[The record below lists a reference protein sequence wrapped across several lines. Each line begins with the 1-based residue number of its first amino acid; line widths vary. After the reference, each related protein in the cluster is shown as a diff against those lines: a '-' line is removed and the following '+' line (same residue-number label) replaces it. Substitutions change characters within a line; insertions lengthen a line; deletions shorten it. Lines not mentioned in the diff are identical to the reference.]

1 MLKKP
6 YQNLFV
12 QDSIYLDQT
21 QIVSEIRST
30 IKHIGSFKDDSSI
43 LDSQTQQEIITSL
56 QTFLRNIIKK
66 VQSSEYLIQDEIE
79 ESFMDSSFL
88 SEYPF
93 LIDLVI
99 QIFENI
105 TDESKRKT
113 PQINTFAM
121 ESLEINQE
129 KKSIIVFPSSDSKE
143 EIDIFIKKH
152 LSSFSIQ
159 EFLNKFSI
167 QLDSQKSFEDDFEN
181 FDQFSSKLNLFKY
194 LSKRY
199 YRLSSE
205 PRSSMQWYREF
216 ISSDRYTESDNIGFD
231 KEIGKGDHGSY
242 YYNSVSITDG
252 TTKKCV
258 FLSRNQDRINSIY
271 TEKILKEVF
280 TKLDKLATLSINLKT
295 VNEPTKSNFYIYMK
309 DLNNIIDVLITNLL
323 GASQIKAHYSI

>member
-1 MLKKP
+1 MCFGFP
-6 YQNLFV
+6 FV
-12 QDSIYLDQT
+12 KIASIASIIDAPLA
-21 QIVSEIRST
+21 I
-30 IKHIGSFKDDSSI
+30 IGS
-43 LDSQTQQEIITSL
+43 Q
-56 QTFLRNIIKK
+56 
-66 VQSSEYLIQDEIE
+66 
-79 ESFMDSSFL
+79 
-88 SEYPF
+88 
-93 LIDLVI
+93 
-99 QIFENI
+99 
-105 TDESKRKT
+105 
-113 PQINTFAM
+113 
-121 ESLEINQE
+121 
-129 KKSIIVFPSSDSKE
+129 SIIVFPSSDSKE

-231 KEIGKGDHGSY
+231 NDKGKGDHGSY
-242 YYNSVSITDG
+242 YYNSVNLTDG
-252 TTKKCV
+252 TTRQCV
-258 FLSRNQDRINSIY
+258 FLSRNKDRIDSIY
-271 TEKILKEVF
+271 AETILREVLR
-280 TKLDKLATLSINLKT
+280 KLKKLATLSIDLKT
-295 VNEPTKSNFYIYMK
+295 ASESTKSNFYIYMK